1 MVNPSNQP
9 QSFTAV
15 PTVCTSESQH
25 RAAILAEATI
35 AEINNLGSSLI
46 TYRYLS
52 TFLFFDVWKFVN
64 TSNAW
69 LVAFIHKASA
79 ASLKVTIRHFT
90 DRINTPDF
98 RTNGTRSESQLKHHG
113 SDPLR
118 RWSTKQ
124 IGSDFHVE
132 HQWGVIFEQ
141 FFFRT
146 FNSQTISFKSRILRF
161 QRRGL
166 TGAFYSDKESPFRSM
181 ATSKGRWVSQFRS
194 RSFSQIAL
202 LHRYSKALPR
212 QREYLSGLIHRRVVI
227 WPMAFF
233 AIRDKDWNWKW
244 NLIILTCWYTKSIL
258 KTKQQNQRTLVY
270 NLV

>member
-98 RTNGTRSESQLKHHG
+98 RTNGTPEWK
-113 SDPLR
+113 P
-118 RWSTKQ
+118 
-124 IGSDFHVE
+124 VE
-132 HQWGVIFEQ
+132 
-141 FFFRT
+141 T
-146 FNSQTISFKSRILRF
+146 SRIRSTSEVIHKTDWQWFSRRTSMGGDLWAIFF
-161 QRRGL
+161 QDIQ
-166 TGAFYSDKESPFRSM
+166 FSDN
-181 ATSKGRWVSQFRS
+181 
-194 RSFSQIAL
+194 
-202 LHRYSKALPR
+202 
-212 QREYLSGLIHRRVVI
+212 
-227 WPMAFF
+227 FF
-233 AIRDKDWNWKW
+233 
-244 NLIILTCWYTKSIL
+244 
-258 KTKQQNQRTLVY
+258 
-270 NLV
+270 